1 MNIKLDNKMQLLVL
15 FVLASSI
22 VCIAQSIITTGF
34 VYLMSDF
41 SVSSTQAQWS
51 YSAFLLVVGVM
62 IPLSAYISR
71 KFSSKTIFFFS
82 LSVFLLGSII
92 CYFST
97 SLIVLIVGRILQ
109 AIGNG
114 IIMPYVQIL
123 VLRTISE
130 EKWQT
135 YMGLYGLVSAI
146 APVIGAFLGGFVI
159 TIYGWRELFT
169 FFTVATIILLIL
181 GVIFVKDNTPTE
193 DYPLDYLSVVLSI
206 IGCAGIM
213 LGFTNV
219 ADFVFTHYMV
229 ILPIIIGIVT
239 LIIFVKRQS
248 KLENPLINLS
258 ILKNKYFTVGTIFI
272 CILFACL
279 NGCTALMPIFIQ
291 GIAYNSAIFS
301 ASVLLPGGLLIIV
314 FNIVGP
320 LLTNRIGI
328 KKVLIM
334 GCILSIIG
342 FVTMMFYTQ
351 DSSFEF
357 MTITQSIRYIGVG
370 LALMPATT
378 WALTMVSDK
387 VEDATA
393 VSNTLRQIFAA
404 IGSSMVV
411 VIVAL
416 LAGGSIGHNSASV
429 VAFNQTSLILLLLH
443 VVMLILTI
451 VFIDDK
457 DKIEKSNT
465 NAETPDSSNNDW
477 LTFRKK

>member
-1 MNIKLDNKMQLLVL
+1 MQNDYGEKMNAKLNSRMQLIILFIIAASLVT
-15 FVLASSI
+15 
-22 VCIAQSIITTGF
+22 IAQSIITTGV

-51 YSAFLLVVGVM
+51 YSVFLLVVGVM

-71 KFSSKTIFFFS
+71 RFNARTIFFFS
-82 LSVFLLGSII
+82 LSIFLLGSII

-97 SLIVLIVGRILQ
+97 SLIILIIGRILQ
-109 AIGNG
+109 GIGNG

-123 VLRTISE
+123 LLRTIPE

-135 YMGLYGLVSAI
+135 YMGLYGLVIAI
-146 APVIGAFLGGFVI
+146 APVLGSFIGGFVI
-159 TIYGWRELFT
+159 TIYGWRELFS
-169 FFTVATIILLIL
+169 FFTVATIIIL
-181 GVIFVKDNTPTE
+181 VLGIIFVKDNTPSE
-193 DYPLDYLSVVLSI
+193 DYPLDYLSVVLSV
-206 IGCAGIM
+206 IGCAGVM

-219 ADFVFTHYMV
+219 ADYGFTHYLV
-229 ILPIIIGIVT
+229 ILPIIIGIMA
-239 LIIFVKRQS
+239 LILFVKRQP
-248 KLENPLINLS
+248 KLEKPLINLT
-258 ILKNKYFTVGTIFI
+258 ILKNKYFLVGTTFI

-279 NGCTALMPIFIQ
+279 NGCTALIPIFIQ
-291 GIAYNSAIFS
+291 GVAYNSAIIS
-301 ASVLLPGGLLIIV
+301 ASVMLPGGLLIIV

-342 FVTMMFYTQ
+342 YVTMMFYTQ

-378 WALTMVSDK
+378 WTLTMVSDK
-387 VEDATA
+387 VEDGTA
-393 VSNTLRQIFAA
+393 VNNTLRQISAA
-404 IGSSMVV
+404 IGSSIVV
-411 VIVAL
+411 VIVAV
-416 LAGGSIGHNSASV
+416 LAGGAIDHNTASV

-451 VFIDDK
+451 VYIDDK
-457 DKIEKSNT
+457 DKIEKLNKT
-465 NAETPDSSNNDW
+465 A
-477 LTFRKK
+477 

>member
-1 MNIKLDNKMQLLVL
+1 MQLIILFIIAASLVT
-15 FVLASSI
+15 
-22 VCIAQSIITTGF
+22 IAQSIITTGV

-51 YSAFLLVVGVM
+51 YSVFLLVVGVM

-71 KFSSKTIFFFS
+71 RFNAKTIFFFS
-82 LSVFLLGSII
+82 LSIFLLGSII

-97 SLIVLIVGRILQ
+97 SLIILIIGRILQ
-109 AIGNG
+109 GIGNG

-123 VLRTISE
+123 LLRTIPE

-135 YMGLYGLVSAI
+135 YMGLYGLVIAI
-146 APVIGAFLGGFVI
+146 APVLGSFIGGFVI
-159 TIYGWRELFT
+159 TIYGWRELFS
-169 FFTVATIILLIL
+169 FFTVATIIIL
-181 GVIFVKDNTPTE
+181 VLGIIFVKDNTPSE
-193 DYPLDYLSVVLSI
+193 DYPLDYLSVVLSV
-206 IGCAGIM
+206 IGCSGVM

-219 ADFVFTHYMV
+219 ADYGFTHYLV
-229 ILPIIIGIVT
+229 ILPIIIGIMA
-239 LIIFVKRQS
+239 LILFVKRQP
-248 KLENPLINLS
+248 KLEKPLINLT
-258 ILKNKYFTVGTIFI
+258 ILKNKYFLVGTTFI

-279 NGCTALMPIFIQ
+279 NGCTALIPIFIQ
-291 GIAYNSAIFS
+291 GVAYNSAIIS
-301 ASVLLPGGLLIIV
+301 ASVMLPGGLLIIV
-314 FNIVGP
+314 FNIIGP

-342 FVTMMFYTQ
+342 YVTMMFYTS

-378 WALTMVSDK
+378 WTLTMVSDK
-387 VEDATA
+387 VEDGTA
-393 VSNTLRQIFAA
+393 VNNTLRQISAA
-404 IGSSMVV
+404 IGSSIVV
-411 VIVAL
+411 VIVAV
-416 LAGGSIGHNSASV
+416 LAGGAIDHNTASV

-451 VFIDDK
+451 VYIDDK
-457 DKIEKSNT
+457 DKIEKLNKT
-465 NAETPDSSNNDW
+465 A
-477 LTFRKK
+477 

>member
-1 MNIKLDNKMQLLVL
+1 MQLIILFIIAASLVT
-15 FVLASSI
+15 
-22 VCIAQSIITTGF
+22 IAQSIITTGV

-51 YSAFLLVVGVM
+51 YSVFLLVVGVM

-71 KFSSKTIFFFS
+71 RFNARTIFFFS
-82 LSVFLLGSII
+82 LSIFLLGSII

-97 SLIVLIVGRILQ
+97 SLIILIIGRILQ
-109 AIGNG
+109 GIGNG

-123 VLRTISE
+123 LLRTIPE

-135 YMGLYGLVSAI
+135 YMGLYGLVIAI
-146 APVIGAFLGGFVI
+146 APVLGSFIGGFVI
-159 TIYGWRELFT
+159 TIYGWRELFS
-169 FFTVATIILLIL
+169 FFTVATIIIL
-181 GVIFVKDNTPTE
+181 VLGIIFVKDNTPSE
-193 DYPLDYLSVVLSI
+193 DYPLDYLSVVLSV
-206 IGCAGIM
+206 IGCAGVM

-219 ADFVFTHYMV
+219 ADYGFTHYLV
-229 ILPIIIGIVT
+229 ILPIIIGIIA
-239 LIIFVKRQS
+239 LILFVKRQL
-248 KLENPLINLS
+248 KLEKPLINLT
-258 ILKNKYFTVGTIFI
+258 ILKNKYFLVGTTFI

-279 NGCTALMPIFIQ
+279 NGCTALIPIFIQ
-291 GIAYNSAIFS
+291 GVAYNSAIIS
-301 ASVLLPGGLLIIV
+301 ASVMLPGGLLIIV
-314 FNIVGP
+314 FNIIGP

-342 FVTMMFYTQ
+342 YVTMMFYTQ

-378 WALTMVSDK
+378 WTLTMVSDK
-387 VEDATA
+387 VEDGTA
-393 VSNTLRQIFAA
+393 VNNTLRQISAA
-404 IGSSMVV
+404 IGSSIVV
-411 VIVAL
+411 VIVAV
-416 LAGGSIGHNSASV
+416 LAGGAIDHNTASV

-451 VFIDDK
+451 VYIDDK
-457 DKIEKSNT
+457 DKIEKLNKT
-465 NAETPDSSNNDW
+465 A
-477 LTFRKK
+477 

>member
-1 MNIKLDNKMQLLVL
+1 MQLIILFIIAASLVT
-15 FVLASSI
+15 
-22 VCIAQSIITTGF
+22 IAQSIITTGV

-51 YSAFLLVVGVM
+51 YSVFLLVVGVM

-71 KFSSKTIFFFS
+71 RFNARTIFFFS
-82 LSVFLLGSII
+82 LSIFLLGSII

-97 SLIVLIVGRILQ
+97 SLIILIIGRILQ
-109 AIGNG
+109 GIGNG

-123 VLRTISE
+123 LLRTIPE

-135 YMGLYGLVSAI
+135 YMGLYGLVIAI
-146 APVIGAFLGGFVI
+146 APVLGSFIGGFVI
-159 TIYGWRELFT
+159 TIYGWRELFS
-169 FFTVATIILLIL
+169 FFTVATIIIL
-181 GVIFVKDNTPTE
+181 VLGIIFVKDNTPSE
-193 DYPLDYLSVVLSI
+193 DYPLDYLSVVLSV
-206 IGCAGIM
+206 IGCAGVM

-219 ADFVFTHYMV
+219 ADYGFTHYLV
-229 ILPIIIGIVT
+229 ILPIIIGIMA
-239 LIIFVKRQS
+239 LILFVKRQP
-248 KLENPLINLS
+248 KLEKPLINLT
-258 ILKNKYFTVGTIFI
+258 ILKNKYFLVGTTFI

-279 NGCTALMPIFIQ
+279 NGCTALIPIFIQ
-291 GIAYNSAIFS
+291 GVAYNSAIIS
-301 ASVLLPGGLLIIV
+301 ASVMLPGGLLIIV
-314 FNIVGP
+314 FNIIGP

-342 FVTMMFYTQ
+342 YVTMMFYTQ

-378 WALTMVSDK
+378 WTLTMVSDK
-387 VEDATA
+387 VEDGTA
-393 VSNTLRQIFAA
+393 VNNTLRQISAA
-404 IGSSMVV
+404 IGSSIVV
-411 VIVAL
+411 VIVAV
-416 LAGGSIGHNSASV
+416 LAGGAIDHNTASV

-451 VFIDDK
+451 VYIDDK
-457 DKIEKSNT
+457 DKIEKLNKT
-465 NAETPDSSNNDW
+465 A
-477 LTFRKK
+477 

>member
-1 MNIKLDNKMQLLVL
+1 MQLIILFIIAASLVT
-15 FVLASSI
+15 
-22 VCIAQSIITTGF
+22 IAQSIITTGV

-51 YSAFLLVVGVM
+51 YSVFLLVVGVM

-71 KFSSKTIFFFS
+71 RFNAKTIFFFS
-82 LSVFLLGSII
+82 LSIFLLGSII

-97 SLIVLIVGRILQ
+97 SLIILIIGRILQ
-109 AIGNG
+109 GIGNG

-123 VLRTISE
+123 LLRTIPE

-135 YMGLYGLVSAI
+135 YMGLYGLVIAI
-146 APVIGAFLGGFVI
+146 APVLGSFIGGFVI
-159 TIYGWRELFT
+159 TIYGWRELFS
-169 FFTVATIILLIL
+169 FFTVASIIILVL
-181 GVIFVKDNTPTE
+181 GIIFVKDNAPSE
-193 DYPLDYLSVVLSI
+193 DYPLDYLSVVLSV
-206 IGCAGIM
+206 IGCSGVM

-219 ADFVFTHYMV
+219 ADYGFRHYLV
-229 ILPIIIGIVT
+229 ILPIIIGIIA
-239 LIIFVKRQS
+239 LILFVKRQP
-248 KLENPLINLS
+248 KLEKPLINLT
-258 ILKNKYFTVGTIFI
+258 ILKNKYFLVGTTFI

-279 NGCTALMPIFIQ
+279 NGCTALIPIFIQ
-291 GIAYNSAIFS
+291 GVAYNSAIIS
-301 ASVLLPGGLLIIV
+301 ASVMLPGGLLIIV

-334 GCILSIIG
+334 GCVLSIIG
-342 FVTMMFYTQ
+342 YATMMFYTQ

-378 WALTMVSDK
+378 WTLTMVSDK
-387 VEDATA
+387 VEDGTA
-393 VSNTLRQIFAA
+393 VNNTLRQISAA
-404 IGSSMVV
+404 IGSSIVV
-411 VIVAL
+411 VIVAI
-416 LAGGSIGHNSASV
+416 LAGGAIGHNTASV

-451 VFIDDK
+451 VYIDDK
-457 DKIEKSNT
+457 DKIENSNT
-465 NAETPDSSNNDW
+465 HP
-477 LTFRKK
+477 

>member
-1 MNIKLDNKMQLLVL
+1 MQLIILFIIAASLVT
-15 FVLASSI
+15 
-22 VCIAQSIITTGF
+22 IAQSIITTGV

-51 YSAFLLVVGVM
+51 YSVFLLVVGVM

-71 KFSSKTIFFFS
+71 RFNAKTIFFFS
-82 LSVFLLGSII
+82 LSIFLLGSII

-97 SLIVLIVGRILQ
+97 SLIILIIGRILQ
-109 AIGNG
+109 GIGNG

-123 VLRTISE
+123 LLRTIPE

-135 YMGLYGLVSAI
+135 YMGLYGLVIAI
-146 APVIGAFLGGFVI
+146 APVLGSFIGGFVI
-159 TIYGWRELFT
+159 TIYGWRELFS
-169 FFTVATIILLIL
+169 FFTVATIIIL
-181 GVIFVKDNTPTE
+181 VLGIIFVKDNTPSE
-193 DYPLDYLSVVLSI
+193 DYPLDYLSVVLSV
-206 IGCAGIM
+206 IGCSGVM

-219 ADFVFTHYMV
+219 ADYGFTHYLV
-229 ILPIIIGIVT
+229 ILPIIIGIMA
-239 LIIFVKRQS
+239 LILFVKRQP
-248 KLENPLINLS
+248 KLEKPLINLT
-258 ILKNKYFTVGTIFI
+258 ILKNKYFLVGTTFI

-279 NGCTALMPIFIQ
+279 NGCTALIPIFIQ
-291 GIAYNSAIFS
+291 GVAYNSAIIS
-301 ASVLLPGGLLIIV
+301 ASVMLPGGLLIIV
-314 FNIVGP
+314 FNIIGP

-342 FVTMMFYTQ
+342 YATMMFYTQ

-378 WALTMVSDK
+378 WTLTMVSDN
-387 VEDATA
+387 VEDGTA
-393 VSNTLRQIFAA
+393 VNNTLRQISAA
-404 IGSSMVV
+404 IGSSIVV
-411 VIVAL
+411 VIVAV
-416 LAGGSIGHNSASV
+416 LAGGAIDHNTASV

-451 VFIDDK
+451 VYIDDK
-457 DKIEKSNT
+457 DNIEKLNKT
-465 NAETPDSSNNDW
+465 A
-477 LTFRKK
+477 

>member
-1 MNIKLDNKMQLLVL
+1 MQLIILFIIAASLVT
-15 FVLASSI
+15 
-22 VCIAQSIITTGF
+22 IAQSIITTGV

-51 YSAFLLVVGVM
+51 YSVFLLVVGVM

-71 KFSSKTIFFFS
+71 RFNARTIFFFS
-82 LSVFLLGSII
+82 LSIFLLGSII

-97 SLIVLIVGRILQ
+97 SLIILIIGRILQ
-109 AIGNG
+109 GIGNG

-123 VLRTISE
+123 LLRTIPE

-135 YMGLYGLVSAI
+135 YMGLYGLVIAI
-146 APVIGAFLGGFVI
+146 APVLGSFIGGFVI
-159 TIYGWRELFT
+159 TIYGWRELFS
-169 FFTVATIILLIL
+169 FFTVATIIIL
-181 GVIFVKDNTPTE
+181 VLGIIFVKDNTPSE
-193 DYPLDYLSVVLSI
+193 DYPLDYLSVVLSV
-206 IGCAGIM
+206 IGCSGVM

-219 ADFVFTHYMV
+219 ADYGFTHYLV
-229 ILPIIIGIVT
+229 ILPIIIGIMA
-239 LIIFVKRQS
+239 LILFVKRQP
-248 KLENPLINLS
+248 KLEKPLINLT
-258 ILKNKYFTVGTIFI
+258 ILKNKYFLVGTTFI

-279 NGCTALMPIFIQ
+279 NGCTALIPIFIQ
-291 GIAYNSAIFS
+291 GVAYNSAIIS
-301 ASVLLPGGLLIIV
+301 ASVMLPGGLLIIV
-314 FNIVGP
+314 FNIIGP

-342 FVTMMFYTQ
+342 YVTMMFYTS

-378 WALTMVSDK
+378 WTLTMVSDK
-387 VEDATA
+387 VEDGTA
-393 VSNTLRQIFAA
+393 VNNTLRQISAA
-404 IGSSMVV
+404 IGSSIVV
-411 VIVAL
+411 VIVAV
-416 LAGGSIGHNSASV
+416 LAGGAIDHNTTSV

-451 VFIDDK
+451 VYIDDK
-457 DKIEKSNT
+457 DKIEKLNKT
-465 NAETPDSSNNDW
+465 A
-477 LTFRKK
+477 